1 MLDSFISVLMFE
13 VPHFIYYL
21 IILCDKFLSMFP
33 PDQLPKEG
41 QLQCEAPQFS
51 GRGGG
56 NQEE

>member
-1 MLDSFISVLMFE
+1 MILEFYNSNVRLDSFISVWIFE

-41 QLQCEAPQFS
+41 QFQC
-51 GRGGG
+51 
-56 NQEE
+56 